1 MIGVNRNSEDVWQS
15 LLTDNCD
22 QQDYPTIVP
31 RHSNFDIA
39 LQLGKN
45 AWDEMW
51 VRKKRKKKRK
61 QKGGGGG
68 GGEKTLIPA
77 IRLMSQ
83 SRKLHVQDNSF
94 QPPSSGAYDSCG
106 LLSAPIESPLISGQK
121 PEDEAICITVCGTC
135 NTTDRIINGA
145 KTRHPN
151 ISLTGYDQNRFE
163 RTKRCH

>member
-1 MIGVNRNSEDVWQS
+1 MIGVNGNSEDAWQS

-22 QQDYPTIVP
+22 QQDYPTTVP

-39 LQLGKN
+39 LQLGKD

-51 VRKKRKKKRK
+51 VRKKKKKKKGGKKKRR
-61 QKGGGGG
+61 
-68 GGEKTLIPA
+68 KTLIST
-77 IRLMSQ
+77 IRLMSIDA
-83 SRKLHVQDNSF
+83 RLMHVQDNSF

-106 LLSAPIESPLISGQK
+106 LLSAPVVSPLISGQK
-121 PEDEAICITVCGTC
+121 PEDEAICITICGTC

-151 ISLTGYDQNRFE
+151 ISLTGYDENRFE
-163 RTKRCH
+163 RTKRCQ